1 MILEGIPK
9 SEPQPDVGTVRLSN
23 QPSSSGESV
32 SLEAL
37 QGRTVGDMG
46 FRWVRPFTSQADLCS

>member
-1 MILEGIPK
+1 MILDGIPK
-9 SEPQPDVGTVRLSN
+9 SEAQPDVATVKLSN

-37 QGRTVGDMG
+37 KGRTVGDMG
-46 FRWVRPFTSQADLCS
+46 FR